1 MPKMKS
7 HRGAAK
13 RFRVTGSGRIRRRR
27 NRSYHVFAK
36 SRRHKKELGQLV
48 EVSSADAGHVRRQ
61 LAH

>member
-13 RFRVTGSGRIRRRR
+13 RFRVTGTGRIRRRR
-27 NRSYHVFAK
+27 SRSYHVFAK

-48 EVSSADAGHVRRQ
+48 EVTAADDRAVRRQ
-61 LAH
+61 LAT